1 MCILVGKFHRATI
14 ALHNGSQYI
23 LKVQHIKMQHAK
35 CNVHRRKYKL
45 WPVFCC
51 YTQAAP
57 EVTYGS
63 CKRLPSWCSS
73 VAQVAYTRFAQMSQ
87 NASDSTTRLVY
98 MSCNSGNLSG
108 AYPGTA
114 WYTLLSAS
122 LLTQMYTSLYT
133 SVIVV
138 TSVME
143 V

>member
-1 MCILVGKFHRATI
+1 MQAIVQLDWCI
-14 ALHNGSQYI
+14 
-23 LKVQHIKMQHAK
+23 
-35 CNVHRRKYKL
+35 
-45 WPVFCC
+45 
-51 YTQAAP
+51 
-57 EVTYGS
+57 
-63 CKRLPSWCSS
+63 
-73 VAQVAYTRFAQMSQ
+73 
-87 NASDSTTRLVY
+87 